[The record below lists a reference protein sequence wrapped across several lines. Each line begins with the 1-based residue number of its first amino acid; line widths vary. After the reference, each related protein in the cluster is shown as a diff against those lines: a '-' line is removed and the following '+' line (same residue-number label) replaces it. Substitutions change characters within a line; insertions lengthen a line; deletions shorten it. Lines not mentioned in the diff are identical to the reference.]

1 MAFPCPSAPG
11 WLVLAAS
18 FLVPSALAAA
28 APDAAAKPKT
38 FWVYIGTYTGK
49 DGGKGIYRFDLD
61 AATGKLSDKALAA
74 ESSSPSYLAFHPN
87 GRFLYAVNEA
97 PPPGVKKG
105 GAVSAF
111 AIDPKTGD
119 LTFLNQ
125 ESSVGDGP
133 CHLIVDKEGK
143 HVLAA
148 NYGGGSLVVLPIDAK
163 GRLGEHCDFVQ
174 HKGSSKDPN
183 RQEAPHAHCILLD
196 EANRYALAADLGLDK
211 ILIYKYDE
219 EKGKLTPND
228 PAAADLAPGSGP
240 RHLAFT
246 PEGKYLYDV
255 NELGSSITAFRYD
268 PDHGALKQ
276 IQTLS
281 TLPKGASAKGNSCA
295 EVVVHP
301 SGKFVFATNRGHDSV
316 AVFAIDAKTGKMTYV
331 GEQGAGI
338 KEPRG
343 FNVDPTGTWAV
354 VANQNSDSVVVFRI
368 DPKTGELTPT
378 GVRVEVGKPVDVKIM
393 AKPE

>member
-18 FLVPSALAAA
+18 LLVPSALIAA
-28 APDAAAKPKT
+28 APDEAPKPKT
-38 FWVYIGTYTGK
+38 FWVYIGTYTAK
-49 DGGKGIYRFDLD
+49 DGSKGIYRFDLD
-61 AATGKLSDKALAA
+61 AATGKLSNKALAA
-74 ESSSPSYLAFHPN
+74 ESPSPSYLAFHPN

-111 AIDPKTGD
+111 AVDPKTGA

-148 NYGGGSLVVLPIDAK
+148 NYGGGSVVVLPIDEK
-163 GRLGEHCDFVQ
+163 GRVGEHCEFVQ
-174 HKGSSKDPN
+174 HKGQSADPS
-183 RQEAPHAHCILLD
+183 RQEAPHAHCVALD
-196 EANRYALAADLGLDK
+196 AANRFAFVCDLGLDK
-211 ILIYKYDE
+211 VLIYRCDAD
-219 EKGKLTPND
+219 KGKLAPNEP
-228 PAAADLAPGSGP
+228 PAADIAPGSGP
-240 RHLAFT
+240 RHIAFT
-246 PEGKYLYDV
+246 PDGKFAYV
-255 NELGSSITAFRYD
+255 INELNSTITGFRYD
-268 PDHGALKQ
+268 ADHGGLKE

-281 TLPKGASAKGNSCA
+281 TLPKGAPGKDNSCA

-316 AVFAIDAKTGKMTYV
+316 ATFAIDAKTGEMTYV
-331 GEQGAGI
+331 GEQGDGI